1 MFISIVSLMISLK
14 LAGRLNTQRFKP
26 KINEIRPF
34 KWEPEPPLWQMKK
47 TEVDVIIND
56 K

>member
-26 KINEIRPF
+26 KINEIRPLVGARTA
-34 KWEPEPPLWQMKK
+34 PLTDEK
-47 TEVDVIIND
+47 NRSRCYN
-56 K
+56 